1 MANRVGTYLSD
12 DNIRS
17 MCPAK
22 FPAPAGKARFTFKH
36 GSDLTQTSVLTQRPQ
51 NPMAAFRE
59 MAKKTG
65 ANLGSLE
72 QSYAENLLQAF
83 TPIMFIPP
91 MPPVVNQVARPGVP
105 TASSGRITF
114 GDRGS
119 TKYTLGQPSS
129 SGTSQANLAV
139 NLSRGQVSDP
149 YGLAAPS
156 QRSTSEAGARAL
168 RRAQTFRRTR
178 RSAQELGIQETLEDP
193 QTAAQVVGS
202 PGTVLTR
209 TRAIPMVGRSA
220 SGSGIRAAIERIRGR
235 AQIAPT
241 EEEK

>member
-12 DNIRS
+12 DNIRT
-17 MCPAK
+17 MCPTK
-22 FPAPAGKARFTFKH
+22 FPAPAGKSRYIFSQA
-36 GSDLTQTSVLTQRPQ
+36 SDLEHNTILNQRPQ
-51 NPMAAFRE
+51 NPGAAFRE
-59 MAKKTG
+59 LRRHTGQNYEQLQQMYMKT
-65 ANLGSLE
+65 LQ
-72 QSYAENLLQAF
+72 QSF
-83 TPIMFIPP
+83 VPIVAIPP
-91 MPPVVNQVARPGVP
+91 LPRVTPQVARPGVP
-105 TASSGRITF
+105 TASTGRLTY
-114 GDRGS
+114 D
-119 TKYTLGQPSS
+119 LGNQTPREAGAPSS

-139 NLSRGQVSDP
+139 NLSRGNVMDP

-220 SGSGIRAAIERIRGR
+220 SGSGVRAAIERIRGR
-235 AQIAPT
+235 AQIVPT
-241 EEEK
+241 EDEK